1 MINVREAR
9 ACARACARV
18 FPRRRRGKKD
28 LGKKR
33 SRTDKR
39 DHPTKPIKRSNVRVS
54 CPRVFCINY
63 SVGTRSSHYTRHSET
78 RNHRSKL
85 LTAIKVPYRQ
95 KLCNFCYRPI
105 VSRVSRLF
113 FFFPVIRDKS
123 CLLKTG
129 RLRGRLFD
137 KKRSCRKAVTKN
149 WK

>member
-1 MINVREAR
+1 MINVREAC

-105 VSRVSRLF
+105 VYDF
-113 FFFPVIRDKS
+113 FFLSCYSRQELSIKNGTIKGTIIR
-123 CLLKTG
+123 
-129 RLRGRLFD
+129 
-137 KKRSCRKAVTKN
+137 
-149 WK
+149 